1 MAREFR
7 LPDLGSG
14 LQEGEIV
21 RWCVAVGDTVAS
33 EAALCEI
40 ETEKSVIEI
49 PVPYD
54 GRVASLACAEGE
66 RVKVGDVLAV
76 FETGSEAA
84 TPQQTT
90 DVAASAAQSTG
101 IAAHSTG
108 ARQATATPAQL
119 GGASPAALG
128 GQSKVAS
135 DPAPAG
141 TAASVTPSATS
152 AETSASTSARP
163 RAMPSI
169 RRIAR
174 ERGVD
179 LKLIAGTGKR
189 GRITRADVEAAAN
202 SETVTSSAGR
212 RERFSM
218 LRATIA
224 RNMAR
229 SWREIPH
236 VFSCI
241 EIDASRLLEA
251 RKALGEEL
259 GQKVPLEAFLIR
271 ACLPALKR
279 HPVFNAAVDGDG
291 IVYHD
296 GFHIGSAVDTPD
308 GLVVPV
314 LRDVDT
320 LGWRDLVARLS
331 DLQAR
336 AAARKAS
343 PAELSGP
350 TFTVN
355 NIGALGRI
363 MGTSIIQS
371 GTTAILSVGRATQ
384 KPVVSNGQIA
394 IAPMMEVSLAFDH
407 RAIDGGMAG
416 RFLEDVAAR
425 LEHPARGL
433 AD

>member
-1 MAREFR
+1 
-7 LPDLGSG
+7 
-14 LQEGEIV
+14 
-21 RWCVAVGDTVAS
+21 
-33 EAALCEI
+33 
-40 ETEKSVIEI
+40 
-49 PVPYD
+49 
-54 GRVASLACAEGE
+54 
-66 RVKVGDVLAV
+66 
-76 FETGSEAA
+76 
-84 TPQQTT
+84 
-90 DVAASAAQSTG
+90 
-101 IAAHSTG
+101 
-108 ARQATATPAQL
+108 
-119 GGASPAALG
+119 
-128 GQSKVAS
+128 
-135 DPAPAG
+135 
-141 TAASVTPSATS
+141 
-152 AETSASTSARP
+152 
-163 RAMPSI
+163 MPSI
-169 RRIAR
+169 RRIAK
-174 ERGVD
+174 EKGVD

-202 SETVTSSAGR
+202 TEVAASPAGR

-236 VFSCI
+236 VFSRI

-251 RKALGEEL
+251 RKALSDEL

-291 IVYHD
+291 LVYHD

-320 LGWRDLVARLS
+320 LGWRDLVARLT
-331 DLQAR
+331 DLQSR